1 MRQTLR
7 LLFSRA
13 VLFSVIYFCVGTSV
27 SKAQCTSPDTIKPHA
42 RCKNITVYLDSTGN
56 VGINPLS
63 IDNFSYDN
71 CYEII
76 ISISHSCFTCAE
88 IGNKSTTL
96 FVSDASGNKS
106 SCTSIVT
113 VLDTMK
119 PRLTLKNITTFYL
132 DATGKKTVNFTDV
145 ATVKENCDSVKRA
158 LGIRKAVVSNIFPTT
173 QALNFTCADTGYQ
186 KIELFAKDSSG
197 NQISKPMT
205 ILIKDTFRTCSP
217 KPIQNIAISGTIR
230 NANGVAVETNV
241 VLTNT
246 AINVSQNQ
254 RGSDFNFTNLPSGAN
269 FNVTAS
275 RDSDWT
281 NGVTTYDIALLSRH
295 ILGIET
301 FTSPYSL
308 IAADVNRDGTI
319 DALDLLL
326 IRRLVLHLDSKFEGN
341 TSWRFIPQTVPVLSS
356 PNFPLGT
363 ISENLQYNAL
373 IQNITNANFIAVK
386 IGDVNNSAQ
395 TTLNFTSTIP
405 IKK

>member
-1 MRQTLR
+1 MKQALPFALARI
-7 LLFSRA
+7 A
-13 VLFSVIYFCVGTSV
+13 VISLIYFFIGEHYLQ
-27 SKAQCTSPDTIKPHA
+27 AQCIYPDTIKPHA

-56 VGINPLS
+56 IGINPLS

-76 ISISHSCFTCAE
+76 ISISHSCFTCAD
-88 IGNKSTTL
+88 IGAKNTTL

-106 SCTSIVT
+106 SCNAIVT
-113 VLDTMK
+113 VVDTFK
-119 PRLTLKNITTFYL
+119 PKLTLKTITTFYL
-132 DATGKKTVNFTDV
+132 DATGKKTVNFADL
-145 ATVKENCDSVKRA
+145 ATVKENCDSLKRVV
-158 LGIRKAVVSNIFPTT
+158 GIRKAVVSTVFPTA
-173 QALNFTCADTGYQ
+173 QSLNFTCVDTGFQ

-205 ILIKDTFRTCSP
+205 ILIKDTLGICSP
-217 KPIQNIAISGTIR
+217 KPIQNISVAGTIR
-230 NANGVAVETNV
+230 NSSGVAVEANIFLTNV
-241 VLTNT
+241 NTNFVQKQSSSDYNFPNLTAN
-246 AINVSQNQ
+246 N
-254 RGSDFNFTNLPSGAN
+254 N

-281 NGVTTYDIALLSRH
+281 NGVTTYDLALLSRH

-301 FTSPYSL
+301 FTNPYTL
-308 IAADVNRDGTI
+308 IAADVNRDGSV
-319 DALDLLL
+319 DALDLLI
-326 IRRLVLHLDSKFEGN
+326 IRRLILHQINSFDGN

-363 ISENLQYNAL
+363 ISENLQYNSL

-395 TTLNFTSTIP
+395 TT
-405 IKK
+405 KQ

>member
-1 MRQTLR
+1 MKQALPLAFPRV
-7 LLFSRA
+7 
-13 VLFSVIYFCVGTSV
+13 VLISLIYFFVGAQCVQ
-27 SKAQCTSPDTIKPHA
+27 AQCTYPDTIKPHA

-76 ISISHSCFTCAE
+76 ISISHSCFTCAD
-88 IGNKSTTL
+88 IGAKNTTL
-96 FVSDASGNKS
+96 FVNDPSGNKS
-106 SCTSIVT
+106 SCTAVVT
-113 VLDTMK
+113 VVDTFK
-119 PRLTLKNITTFYL
+119 PKLTLKSTTTFYL
-132 DATGKKTVNFTDV
+132 DATGKKIINFADL
-145 ATVKENCDSVKRA
+145 ATVKENCDSIKRVV
-158 LGIRKAVVSNIFPTT
+158 GIRKAMVSTIFPTA
-173 QALNFTCADTGYQ
+173 QSLNFICADTGFQ

-205 ILIKDTFRTCSP
+205 ILIKDTFGTCSP
-217 KPIQNIAISGTIR
+217 KPIQNIAIGGTIL
-230 NANGVAVETNV
+230 NSSGVAVEANI
-241 VLTNT
+241 VLTNKT
-246 AINVSQNQ
+246 TNAIQQ
-254 RGSDFNFTNLPSGAN
+254 QWGSTFNFTSLTAQNN

-281 NGVTTYDIALLSRH
+281 NGVTSYDLALLSRH

-301 FTSPYSL
+301 FTNPYTL
-308 IAADVNRDGTI
+308 IAADVNRDGSV
-319 DALDLLL
+319 DALDLLI
-326 IRRLVLHLDSKFEGN
+326 IRRLILHQISSFDGN
-341 TSWRFIPQTVPVLSS
+341 TSWRFIPQTVPILSS

-395 TTLNFTSTIP
+395 TTKN
-405 IKK
+405 